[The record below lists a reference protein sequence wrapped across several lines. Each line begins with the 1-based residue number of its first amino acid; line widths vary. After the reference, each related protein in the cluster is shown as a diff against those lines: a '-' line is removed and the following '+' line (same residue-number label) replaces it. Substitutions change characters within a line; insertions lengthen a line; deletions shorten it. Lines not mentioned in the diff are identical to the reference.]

1 MASFSPL
8 ELTITAWAVVGAIYL
23 LLFLY
28 RSIVGMKEEDTLYLS
43 AGESR
48 MAEEQRDVM
57 KHINKIEPVIKG
69 FGWATLALTILVAG
83 EWGYSVYRQLFN
95 V

>member
-1 MASFSPL
+1 MSSFSPL
-8 ELTITAWAVVGAIYL
+8 ELTVVVWAVIAAIYL

-48 MAEEQRDVM
+48 MAEQQKDIM
-57 KHINKIEPVIKG
+57 KQINRIEPLTKG
-69 FGWATLALTILVAG
+69 FGWATLAMTILVASA
-83 EWGYSVYRQLFN
+83 WGYTVYRQLFN
-95 V
+95 I